1 MKIALAALLLAAP
14 AFAAPLE
21 LDADPEHSTASFAV
35 KHMMINTVH
44 GEFSKFSSTLL
55 WDKDDPSKSSVQV
68 KIDAAS
74 VDTHNEKRD
83 GHLKSPDFFDAG
95 KCPEITF
102 KSNKI
107 EKADGENKFKVTGDL
122 TMHCQTH
129 PATLSATFTPNAM
142 KTPWG
147 TEVYGA
153 SAAGTVKRSEWG
165 LIWNKPLEQAG
176 GVLVSDEVSLEV
188 DAEYGIKAAAPAAK
202 KEGAAETKARKK

>member
-14 AFAAPLE
+14 AFAAPVE
-21 LDADPEHSTASFAV
+21 LDADPAHSTASFAV
-35 KHMMINTVH
+35 KHMMVNTVR
-44 GEFSKFSSTLL
+44 GEFSKFTSTLL
-55 WDKDDPSKSSVQV
+55 WDKEDPSKSSVNV
-68 KIDAAS
+68 KIDATS

-129 PATLSATFTPNAM
+129 PATLAATFTPNPM
-142 KTPWG
+142 KSPFG
-147 TEVYGA
+147 GEVYVG
-153 SAAGTVKRSEWG
+153 SATGTVKRSEWG
-165 LIWNKPLEQAG
+165 LVWNKPLEQAG
-176 GVLVSDEVSLEV
+176 GVLVSDEVSLEINS
-188 DAEYGIKAAAPAAK
+188 EFNPKAAAPAAK
-202 KEGAAETKARKK
+202 KK

>member
-14 AFAAPLE
+14 AFAAPLA
-21 LDADPEHSTASFAV
+21 LDSDPGHSTASFAV

-44 GEFSKFSSTLL
+44 GAFSKMTSTLL

-83 GHLKSPDFFDAG
+83 GHLKSPDFFDAA

-107 EKADGENKFKVTGDL
+107 EKAEGENKYKVTGDL

-129 PATLSATFTPNAM
+129 PAALVATFTPNAI
-142 KTPWG
+142 KSPWG
-147 TEVYGA
+147 TEVYAG
-153 SAAGTVKRSEWG
+153 SATGTVKRSEWG
-165 LIWNKPLEQAG
+165 LTWNKPLEQAG

-188 DAEYGIKAAAPAAK
+188 DAEYGVKAAAPAVK
-202 KEGAAETKARKK
+202 KEGAAETKAKKK